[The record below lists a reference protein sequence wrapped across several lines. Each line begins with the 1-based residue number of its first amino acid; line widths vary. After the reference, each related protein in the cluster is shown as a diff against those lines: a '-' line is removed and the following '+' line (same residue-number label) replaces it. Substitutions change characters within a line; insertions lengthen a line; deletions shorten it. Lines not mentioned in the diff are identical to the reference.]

1 MSFVANLGESSVDL
15 TARGW
20 TNTADFWAAFWDLS
34 RRSKTELEAA
44 GFSIPF
50 PQRDLHIKEGVETA
64 PTAASAKAAPAKSA
78 PAKKPAARSTAAKP
92 ATKAA
97 AAKKPATSKST
108 TTKS

>member
-1 MSFVANLGESSVDL
+1 MAFIANLGESSVDI

-50 PQRDLHIKEGVETA
+50 PQRDLHLKTDSAEARSAGIL
-64 PTAASAKAAPAKSA
+64 AKAEAS
-78 PAKKPAARSTAAKP
+78 KPAPRARATTAKAKT
-92 ATKAA
+92 TKAA
-97 AAKKPATSKST
+97 SSKADST
-108 TTKS
+108 PDDTTDETKA